1 MLKTKMFEVGM
12 EVSLQ
17 AVTTFFS
24 SSGSLM
30 KNFMSAVWMAW
41 ASS

>member
-1 MLKTKMFEVGM
+1 MLKTKMFEAGI

-17 AVTTFFS
+17 AVMTFFS

-30 KNFMSAVWMAW
+30 KNFISAVWMAW

>member
-1 MLKTKMFEVGM
+1 MLKTKMLEVGI

-17 AVTTFFS
+17 AEMTFFS
-24 SSGSLM
+24 NSGSLM
-30 KNFMSAVWMAW
+30 KNLMSAVLMAW